1 MSELNSR
8 QRRLFAFYNY
18 KNAPLF
24 GPRDYALI
32 YPTPDSI
39 ILSDENETIASVLL
53 GDYFDRKLRSFVIL
67 SWFPGL
73 LCQLACFPVGFM
85 IFIGSFKSYM
95 AFLTIPGALFPI
107 LLLLRSHWKVTVVLM
122 SRWESIFLTG
132 SSLIFCIC
140 CTSLLDTD
148 FRSVFIWAVIFPAL
162 LASTY
167 ADASA
172 VRLDSAFLRGDL
184 NIAAL
189 TVPPYIIALA
199 YVFSIVGLINTS
211 TFTNQGNGATMHL
224 SSSIVQSS
232 VNYVYMASS
241 TGITISLFIVKSLV
255 LIFIDPFRC
264 ISLDAAMIIDI
275 VTLDKSIEKMGSPK
289 KDFLLDDGLNNTLG
303 RSPDVIIGAKNEE
316 IEIGHKS
323 GSVLAGETSLKDIT
337 DSYID
342 TGIRGGKSLPFSLG
356 DCQQSADFEDSIEK
370 WDEENGVDGAMGR
383 DSCDRKKGLSNKDDN
398 GNFDDNEDMILEAA
412 FHLKGAIGLIPVR
425 NNINREPFFGNLCN
439 RTARYSLCDFFR
451 RSHRIDITTA
461 GSAQVPDCL
470 FEANNGGSL
479 QCSKGDYCNHDRDS
493 VETLKS
499 ERGGLEIA
507 SARLTVGSRRTF
519 YNGHR
524 LPCGSVMPSRTSK
537 QSLCDQDNCKD
548 PSDVV
553 SFKIIPE
560 HSTSNRAFHIGEEI
574 ELRNLVTLKTATS
587 KIHFRESFSH
597 PKCKTPVDTRSRS
610 PLSASF
616 SHFTSRTPQKIL
628 SKTDFINEAS
638 RDQPA
643 REMCRVDLDTCES
656 GFHQSLPKISG
667 YVPEEK
673 GNSLERSGMLGS
685 FNLTAQ
691 EHPSDGFFIGNSKD
705 SSGTF
710 HCHRHEACNESTVHH
725 QFKARGDTESDF
737 QTKTYYGSDRNP
749 DSTNDIIGPTILP
762 CNTSMQSFITKNNV
776 PVNVQL
782 TETNSSSTLNIVTSV
797 EAHSDEGRKSDGDNT
812 AESRDPSHTPTSA
825 VPLRSSF
832 TSKLSPSYQT
842 PSMRPDSAVMSSLT
856 ERQVRLSPFY
866 SKANAVLFGPDDYSL
881 LSPAPTSIL
890 ISDECETVAF
900 ALFGGY
906 FDIKLREFAAYFW
919 YPAFIF
925 QLSCLPVGLLIL
937 LGGLPTKGVYFT
949 APGAIFPI
957 MVLLQCHWKV
967 FKALL
972 FNWEQLFLSI
982 YSFVFCF
989 CISLMTAKLPRT
1001 VYIWLVIF
1009 PSLISSVFSDASA
1022 TRLDYSFL
1030 NKSQQTPI
1038 LKDVC
1043 MCTLP
1048 PYVASL
1054 GYIFSIV
1061 ALLNLKFDIQLN
1073 TFASFQIDTSILRTN
1088 VNYSVTAS
1096 NVGLTIS
1103 VFLIKCLILLIV
1115 NPRRCVSL
1123 RAPMNVH
1130 IAILEPQ
1137 PLSTDTEK
1145 TPGHYVLEAKFAIQ
1159 RGGVVVQQT
1168 GNNDKMKGEKAEE
1181 NASKCDNNNTA
1192 GDNKLPVTKKIYFRS
1207 TEEIQEKQRI
1217 MGKRNNEIIWSP
1229 KKDIGKVPLE
1239 AKNMKWNVP
1248 DRKMEQILV

>member
-8 QRRLFAFYNY
+8 QRRLSAFYYY

-39 ILSDENETIASVLL
+39 ILSDENETLASVLF
-53 GDYFDRKLRSFVIL
+53 GDFFDRKLRSFVII

-73 LCQLACFPVGFM
+73 LYQLACFPVGFM

-95 AFLTIPGALFPI
+95 AFLTMPGALFPI
-107 LLLLRSHWKVTVVLM
+107 LLLLRSHWRVIFILM
-122 SRWESIFLTG
+122 RRWESIFLTG

-140 CTSLLDTD
+140 CTALLDSD
-148 FRSVFIWAVIFPAL
+148 FRLVFIWAVIFPAL

-184 NIAAL
+184 SIAAL

-211 TFTNQGNGATMHL
+211 SFTSQNKVAPMHL

-232 VNYVYMASS
+232 VNYIYMASS

-275 VTLDKSIEKMGSPK
+275 VTLDKAIENMGSPK
-289 KDFLLDDGLNNTLG
+289 KGLMSDDGQNNTHSL
-303 RSPDVIIGAKNEE
+303 SPDVIIEVKKEE
-316 IEIGHKS
+316 IEMNQRS
-323 GSVLAGETSLKDIT
+323 GSILARKANSNTGI
-337 DSYID
+337 YID
-342 TGIRGGKSLPFSLG
+342 TGITGGKSLHSSQG
-356 DCQQSADFEDSIEK
+356 NNQHRTDVEDSIEK
-370 WDEENGVDGAMGR
+370 WDVENGVDGVKGR
-383 DSCDRKKGLSNKDDN
+383 DSRDRKEILADKDEADD
-398 GNFDDNEDMILEAA
+398 FEDNEDMILEAA

-425 NNINREPFFGNLCN
+425 NNINRDPFFGNLCN
-439 RTARYSLCDFFR
+439 KTARNSLCNLFR
-451 RSHRIDITTA
+451 RSDRIDIFTA
-461 GSAQVPDCL
+461 EMSQTPHGL
-470 FEANNGGSL
+470 NEANDRKSRRQGE
-479 QCSKGDYCNHDRDS
+479 DYCDHDGRES
-493 VETLKS
+493 IKFLKAGT
-499 ERGGLEIA
+499 GGLEIA

-705 SSGTF
+705 SSGKF
-710 HCHRHEACNESTVHH
+710 HCHRHEACNESTIHH
-725 QFKARGDTESDF
+725 QLKAKEDTESDS
-737 QTKTYYGSDRNP
+737 QTKTYYSSDRNP

-776 PVNVQL
+776 PANAQL
-782 TETNSSSTLNIVTSV
+782 TETNNSSTLNIVTSV

-856 ERQVRLSPFY
+856 ERQERLSPFY

-1137 PLSTDTEK
+1137 PLNTDTEK

-1181 NASKCDNNNTA
+1181 NASKCDNNNTTA